1 MTIEARPS
9 RLWSNET
16 TKRRIG
22 RKLISAGKART
33 ALLQR
38 TYPTTVRSLWSAI
51 TEPGHLRVWFIE
63 PMGDLRLGGTFS
75 FEGTAHGR
83 IMRCDAPRSLCVTWL
98 YGPGRAD
105 EVEVRLSPLGDDRT
119 LVELEHATVAD
130 LAPDGVTDAIV
141 GVGAGWELA
150 MGLPGTTPEARVA
163 RSACWPRWPVVRAD
177 RRGRTVLAGQRA
189 RMDQAPGQVRLTTQ
203 RAMPADKGDAT
214 RHPRPLRG
222 GP

>member
-16 TKRRIG
+16 SKRRIG
-22 RKLISAGKART
+22 RKLIAAGKART

-38 TYPTTVRSLWSAI
+38 AYPTTVRSLWSAI

-150 MGLPGTTPEARVA
+150 MAYLERHLRHELPAPPVGLGGQWFEPTADDARLWQASARAWTKLLA
-163 RSACWPRWPVVRAD
+163 RS
-177 RRGRTVLAGQRA
+177 G
-189 RMDQAPGQVRLTTQ
+189 
-203 RAMPADKGDAT
+203 
-214 RHPRPLRG
+214 
-222 GP
+222 